1 MSDTKP
7 KAERLKETITL
18 LKKLPEVGI
27 PRESYAYS
35 QVQELMTTWVSDGP
49 AVSEKI
55 DFESHWGELILPVRA
70 GKVASLDLKAKK
82 K

>member
-1 MSDTKP
+1 MSTKP

-35 QVQELMTTWVSDGP
+35 QVQDLMTDWVNGGP
-49 AVSEKI
+49 AISEKI
-55 DFESHWGELILPVRA
+55 DFESHWGELILPVKTGR
-70 GKVASLDLKAKK
+70 VSSLDLKVKK
-82 K
+82 